1 MRHHVAP
8 HAQHQHEGRCGLAHH
23 HMVDPLWACPG
34 RGVWVGGYAL
44 LAMVLIPAMAKQAHH
59 TLVPAAL
66 TAIRLLASIMGSAT
80 RLP

>member
-1 MRHHVAP
+1 MGSLIITWLIRYGHVL
-8 HAQHQHEGRCGLAHH
+8 GG
-23 HMVDPLWACPG
+23 
-34 RGVWVGGYAL
+34 GVWVGGYAL